1 MNDIIFKDENN
12 KKFSLDG
19 KINELYEKIKSY
31 ESFLKVKIDNDTE
44 EIEKQYSDLI
54 ESMKKSVEQL
64 KVKQLSPN
72 KKLEQMQ
79 IKLDISE
86 LNTALQLKEIEKE
99 DELENA
105 KEAFQK
111 KQETHNIN
119 IEKRKDEII
128 EFAKSCSQVIEKV
141 IKSDESE
148 FLKNKNLENWIS
160 TLDDNWKSIRERYVD
175 MIDNERKSIKIFS
188 LRLEELNTQKGS
200 ITNELEK
207 AEKEKKFLE
216 EKIQLEI
223 IDGDASILIESENK
237 KIEESHKKI
246 NKIERD
252 IKKIS
257 IQRDAAKEKIDIIK
271 TMIDE
276 IIEEILIT
284 KFKDAGIIV
293 PDFIKSIKYFGNNQ
307 I

>member
-1 MNDIIFKDENN
+1 MSDIIFKDENN

-19 KINELYEKIKSY
+19 KIAELYEKIKSY
-31 ESFLKVKIDNDTE
+31 DSFLKVKIDNDTD
-44 EIEKQYSDLI
+44 EIEKQYSELI
-54 ESMKKSVEQL
+54 DSMKKSVEQL

-105 KEAFQK
+105 KEAFQR
-111 KQETHNIN
+111 KQEVHNTN
-119 IEKRKDEII
+119 IEKRKNEII

-148 FLKNKNLENWIS
+148 FQKNKSLENWIS
-160 TLDDNWKSIRERYVD
+160 TLDNNWKSIRERYVD
-175 MIDNERKSIKIFS
+175 MIESERKSIKIFS
-188 LRLEELNTQKGS
+188 LRLEELNTQKGTV
-200 ITNELEK
+200 INELEK

-223 IDGDASILIESENK
+223 IDGDSSVLIESENK
-237 KIEESHKKI
+237 KIDESHKKI

-257 IQRDAAKEKIDIIK
+257 IQRDASKEKIDIIK

-276 IIEEILIT
+276 IIEEVLIT
-284 KFKDAGIIV
+284 KFKDAEIII